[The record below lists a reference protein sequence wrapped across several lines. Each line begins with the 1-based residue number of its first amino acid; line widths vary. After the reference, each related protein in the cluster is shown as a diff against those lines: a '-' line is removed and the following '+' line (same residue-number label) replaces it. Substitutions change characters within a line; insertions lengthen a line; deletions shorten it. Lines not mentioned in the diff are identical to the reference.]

1 MHNGQTLSILTVCSR
16 NRTRSILMVE
26 LMRRHV
32 ESLTSSHA
40 LPHVTLTSAGTAA
53 EALAPIVGVPQQLR
67 RFGITMAPHVGRQ
80 VTRELVDAADVI
92 VVAEPE
98 QVVWIAGRWSEA
110 YARTFTLPEL
120 VSYLG
125 DVGPRAG
132 RPIEEWTLELAARR
146 PRPQTYMTPQA
157 VPGIIDPTGMPED
170 IWARVTNDIDDMAS
184 RFVRHALL

>member
-1 MHNGQTLSILTVCSR
+1 
-16 NRTRSILMVE
+16 MVE

-32 ESLTSSHA
+32 RALSSNQTIPTV
-40 LPHVTLTSAGTAA
+40 LLTSAGTAA
-53 EALAPIVGVPQQLR
+53 EALAPIVGVQQQLH

-80 VTRELVDAADVI
+80 VTGELVDASDVI
-92 VVAEPE
+92 VVSDPE

-120 VSYLG
+120 VSYLD
-125 DVGPRAG
+125 DVGSRAG

-146 PRPQTYMTPQA
+146 PRPPTYMSPNA

-170 IWARVTNDIDDMAS
+170 VWARVTNDIDDMAS
-184 RFVRHALL
+184 RFVRYVLL